1 MSAMEIAVL
10 RLKPNQDRRL
20 RAGHLWIYS
29 NEVDT
34 SVTPLKSFEAGEP
47 VVVQNA
53 KGKFLGHGY
62 VNPNS
67 LICARLV
74 SRDPE
79 RLFDQSLIVHRL
91 KIALALRE
99 RYYAQPYYR
108 LVFGEADGLP
118 GLVVDRYGE
127 HLVAQLTTAGMEVMR
142 EEILAAL
149 LKVLKPASVLWRND
163 SSIRELEGLE
173 RYIEVAHGEVPERV
187 EVREGGC
194 RFEVSVAE
202 GQKTGWFY
210 DQAANR
216 DLLMPQVAGKKV
228 LDVCSYVGAW
238 GVRAAA
244 AGAESVTCV
253 DVSKV
258 ALEQVQAN
266 AALNGVADKVETL
279 RADAFDALKQL
290 KASGEKFDVVVLD
303 PPAFIKRK
311 KDLKEGTLAYR
322 RLNEAAMGLL
332 ARDGL
337 LVTASCSFHMDR
349 DNLLR
354 TVQQAGRHA
363 DRHLQLLQ
371 IGQQSPDH
379 PVHPAIAETAYLK
392 AFYLRVLPT
401 M

>member
-1 MSAMEIAVL
+1 MEIALL

-29 NEVDT
+29 NEVD
-34 SVTPLKSFEAGEP
+34 SKATPLKAFEVGEP
-47 VVVQNA
+47 VVVQSA

-79 RLFDQSLIVHRL
+79 HLLDQSLIVHRL
-91 KIALALRE
+91 NVALALRE
-99 RYYAQPYYR
+99 RYYARPYYR

-127 HLVAQLTTAGMEVMR
+127 HLVVQITTAGMEALR
-142 EEILAAL
+142 EQVLAAL

-173 RYIEVAHGEVPERV
+173 RYIEVAHGEVPDRV
-187 EVREGGC
+187 EVLEGDC
-194 RFEVSVAE
+194 RFEVSTME

-216 DLLMPQVAGKKV
+216 DLLMPQVAGKKL

-238 GVRAAA
+238 GVRAAG
-244 AGAESVTCV
+244 AGADTVTCV
-253 DVSKV
+253 DVSRS
-258 ALEQVQAN
+258 ALEQVDAN
-266 AALNGVADKVETL
+266 AALNGVSERVKTL
-279 RADAFDALKQL
+279 RADAFDALRQL

-311 KDLKEGTLAYR
+311 KDLKEGALAYR

-332 ARDGL
+332 GRDGL

-349 DNLLR
+349 DHLLR

-371 IGQQSPDH
+371 VGQQSPDH
-379 PVHPAIAETAYLK
+379 PVHPAIIETAYLK

>member
-1 MSAMEIAVL
+1 MELPVL
-10 RLKPNQDRRL
+10 RLKANQDRRL

-34 SVTPLKSFEAGEP
+34 RETPLKGFAPGER

-53 KGKFLGHGY
+53 RGRFLGHGY

-74 SRDPE
+74 GRDPE
-79 RLFDQSLIVHRL
+79 HPFDQSLIVHRL
-91 KIALALRE
+91 RIALSLRE
-99 RYYAQPYYR
+99 RFYAEPFYR

-118 GLVVDRYGE
+118 GLVVDRYGD
-127 HLVAQLTTAGMEVMR
+127 HLVVQLTTAGMEAQR
-142 EEILAAL
+142 EQVLAAL
-149 LKVLKPASVLWRND
+149 LKVIAPASVLWRND

-173 RYIEVAHGEVPERV
+173 RYIEVAHGEVPEEL

-194 RFEVSVAE
+194 RFRVSAMQ
-202 GQKTGWFY
+202 GQKTSWFF

-216 DLLMPQVAGKKV
+216 ELLVPRVRSARV

-238 GVRAAA
+238 GIRAVH
-244 AGAESVTCV
+244 AGAEAATCV
-253 DVSKV
+253 DVSAS
-258 ALEQVQAN
+258 ALQQVEVN
-266 AALNGVADKVETL
+266 AALNGVEAKVNTL
-279 RADAFDALKQL
+279 QADAFDALKHL
-290 KASGEKFDVVVLD
+290 KGEGSRFDVVVLD

-311 KDLKEGTLAYR
+311 KDMKEGALAYR

-332 ARDGL
+332 SRDGL

-349 DNLLR
+349 DVLLR

-363 DRHLQLLQ
+363 DRYLQLLQ
-371 IGQQSPDH
+371 VGQQAPDH
-379 PVHPAIAETAYLK
+379 PVHPAIPETAYLK
-392 AFYLRVLPT
+392 AFYLRVLPAF
-401 M
+401 

>member
-1 MSAMEIAVL
+1 MELPVL

-34 SVTPLKSFEAGEP
+34 QATPLKAFESGEP

-53 KGKFLGHGY
+53 RGKFLGHAY
-62 VNPNS
+62 INPNS

-74 SRDPE
+74 SRDPAHP
-79 RLFDQSLIVHRL
+79 LDQSLIVHRL

-118 GLVVDRYGE
+118 GLVVDRYGD
-127 HLVAQLTTAGMEVMR
+127 HLVVQLTTAGMEAMR
-142 EEILAAL
+142 EEILGAL
-149 LKVLKPASVLWRND
+149 LKVLRPVSVLWRND
-163 SSIRELEGLE
+163 SSIREQEGLD
-173 RYIEVAHGEVPERV
+173 RYIEVAHGQVPAQV
-187 EVREGGC
+187 EVIEGGC
-194 RFEVSVAE
+194 RFAVSPSE
-202 GQKTGWFY
+202 GQKTGWFF

-216 DLLMPQVAGKKV
+216 DLLMPRVKDARV

-238 GVRAAA
+238 GVRAAV
-244 AGAESVTCV
+244 AGASSVTCV
-253 DVSKV
+253 DASRP
-258 ALEQVQAN
+258 ALAQAAAN
-266 AALNGVADKVETL
+266 AALNGVADQVDTL
-279 RADAFDALKQL
+279 CADAFDALKQL
-290 KASGEKFDVVVLD
+290 KAANEKFDVVVLD

-322 RLNEAAMGLL
+322 RLNEAAMGLMS
-332 ARDGL
+332 RDGL
-337 LVTASCSFHMDR
+337 LVTASCSFHMER

-363 DRHLQLLQ
+363 DRHLQMLQ
-371 IGQQSPDH
+371 AGQQGPDH

>member
-1 MSAMEIAVL
+1 MEIALL

-34 SVTPLKSFEAGEP
+34 KATPLKAFEVGEP
-47 VVVQNA
+47 VVVQSA

-79 RLFDQSLIVHRL
+79 HLLDQSLIVHRL
-91 KIALALRE
+91 NIALALRE
-99 RYYAQPYYR
+99 RYYARPYYR

-127 HLVAQLTTAGMEVMR
+127 HLVVQITTAGMEALR
-142 EEILAAL
+142 EQVLAAL

-173 RYIEVAHGEVPERV
+173 RYIEVAHGEVPDQV
-187 EVREGGC
+187 EVLEGDC
-194 RFEVSVAE
+194 RFEVSTME

-238 GVRAAA
+238 GVRAAR
-244 AGAESVTCV
+244 AGADTVTCV
-253 DVSKV
+253 DVSRS
-258 ALEQVQAN
+258 ALEQVDAN
-266 AALNGVADKVETL
+266 AALNGVSERVKTL
-279 RADAFDALKQL
+279 RADAFDALRQL

-311 KDLKEGTLAYR
+311 KDLKEGALAYR

-332 ARDGL
+332 GRDGL

-349 DNLLR
+349 DHLLR

-371 IGQQSPDH
+371 VGQQSPDH
-379 PVHPAIAETAYLK
+379 PVHPAIIETAYLK

>member
-1 MSAMEIAVL
+1 MELPVL

-34 SVTPLKSFEAGEP
+34 QATPLKAFESGEP

-53 KGKFLGHGY
+53 RGKFLGHAY
-62 VNPNS
+62 INPNS

-74 SRDPE
+74 SRDPAHP
-79 RLFDQSLIVHRL
+79 LDQSLIVHRL

-118 GLVVDRYGE
+118 GLVVDRYGD
-127 HLVAQLTTAGMEVMR
+127 HLVVQLTTAGMEAMR
-142 EEILAAL
+142 EEILGAL
-149 LKVLKPASVLWRND
+149 LKVLRPVSVLWRND
-163 SSIRELEGLE
+163 SSIRELEGLD
-173 RYIEVAHGEVPERV
+173 RYIEVAHGQVPEQV
-187 EVREGGC
+187 EVIEGGC
-194 RFEVSVAE
+194 RFAVSPSE
-202 GQKTGWFY
+202 GQKTGWFF

-216 DLLMPQVAGKKV
+216 DLLMPRVKDARV

-238 GVRAAA
+238 GVRAAV
-244 AGAESVTCV
+244 AGASSVTCV
-253 DVSKV
+253 DASRP
-258 ALEQVQAN
+258 ALAQAAAN
-266 AALNGVADKVETL
+266 AALNGVADQVDTL
-279 RADAFDALKQL
+279 CADAFDALKQL
-290 KASGEKFDVVVLD
+290 KAANEKFDVVVLD

-322 RLNEAAMGLL
+322 RLNEAAMGLMS
-332 ARDGL
+332 RDGL
-337 LVTASCSFHMDR
+337 LVTASCSFHMER

-363 DRHLQLLQ
+363 DRHLQMLHA
-371 IGQQSPDH
+371 GQQGPDH

>member
-1 MSAMEIAVL
+1 MEIPVL

-34 SVTPLKSFEAGEP
+34 GFTPLKSFEAGEP
-47 VVVQNA
+47 VVVQNS

-62 VNPNS
+62 INPNS

-74 SRDPE
+74 SRDPDH
-79 RLFDQSLIVHRL
+79 LLDQSLIVHRL

-99 RYYAQPYYR
+99 RYYQQPFYR

-118 GLVVDRYGE
+118 GLVVDRYGD
-127 HLVAQLTTAGMEVMR
+127 HLVAQLTTAGMEAVR
-142 EEILAAL
+142 EEVLAAL
-149 LKVLKPASVLWRND
+149 LKVLKPQSVLWRND

-173 RYIEVAHGEVPERV
+173 RYIEVAHGQVPDRV
-187 EVREGGC
+187 EVLEGGC
-194 RFEVSVAE
+194 RFEVSPSE
-202 GQKTGWFY
+202 GQKTGWFF
-210 DQAANR
+210 DQKANR
-216 DLLMPQVAGKKV
+216 DLLMPQVQGAKV

-238 GVRAAA
+238 GVRAAVT
-244 AGAESVTCV
+244 GAESATCV
-253 DVSKV
+253 DASKA
-258 ALEQVQAN
+258 ALEQVEAN
-266 AALNGVADKVETL
+266 AELNGVAEKVKTL

-290 KASGEKFDVVVLD
+290 RAQGEKYDVVILD

-322 RLNEAAMGLL
+322 RLNEAAMALL
-332 ARDGL
+332 AKDGL

-363 DRHLQLLQ
+363 DRHLQLVQ
-371 IGQQSPDH
+371 VGQQSPDH
-379 PVHPAIAETAYLK
+379 PIHPAIVETAYLK

>member
-1 MSAMEIAVL
+1 MEIAVL

-29 NEVDT
+29 NEVD
-34 SVTPLKSFEAGEP
+34 SRATPLKSFGVGEP

-53 KGKFLGHGY
+53 KGKFLGHAY

-74 SRDPE
+74 SRDPGHP
-79 RLFDQSLIVHRL
+79 LGQSLIVHRL
-91 KIALALRE
+91 NIALALRE
-99 RYYAQPYYR
+99 RYYPRPYHR

-127 HLVAQLTTAGMEVMR
+127 HLVVQLTTAGMEAMR
-142 EEILAAL
+142 EDLLAAL

-187 EVREGGC
+187 EVYEGDC
-194 RFEVSVAE
+194 HFQVSPTE
-202 GQKTGWFY
+202 GQKTGWFF

-216 DLLMPQVAGKKV
+216 DRLMPQVAGKKV

-238 GVRAAA
+238 GVRAAV
-244 AGAESVTCV
+244 AGASSATCV
-253 DVSKV
+253 DVSKA
-258 ALEQVQAN
+258 ALGHVEAN
-266 AALNGVADKVETL
+266 ARLNAVADKVETM

-290 KASGEKFDVVVLD
+290 KASGRKFDVVVLD

-332 ARDGL
+332 EKDGL

-349 DNLLR
+349 DKLLR

-371 IGQQSPDH
+371 VGQQGPDH
-379 PVHPAIAETAYLK
+379 PVHPAILETAYLK

>member
-1 MSAMEIAVL
+1 MEIALL

-34 SVTPLKSFEAGEP
+34 KATPLKAFEVGEP
-47 VVVQNA
+47 VVVQSA

-79 RLFDQSLIVHRL
+79 HLLDQSLIVHRL
-91 KIALALRE
+91 NIALALRE
-99 RYYAQPYYR
+99 RYYARPYYR

-127 HLVAQLTTAGMEVMR
+127 HLVVQITTAGMEALR
-142 EEILAAL
+142 EQVLAAL

-173 RYIEVAHGEVPERV
+173 RYIEVAHGEVPDQV
-187 EVREGGC
+187 EVLEGDC
-194 RFEVSVAE
+194 RFEVSTME

-216 DLLMPQVAGKKV
+216 DLLMPQVAGKKL

-238 GVRAAA
+238 GVRAAG
-244 AGAESVTCV
+244 AGADTVTCV
-253 DVSKV
+253 DVSRS
-258 ALEQVQAN
+258 ALEQVDAN
-266 AALNGVADKVETL
+266 AALNGVSERVKTL
-279 RADAFDALKQL
+279 RADAFDALRQL

-311 KDLKEGTLAYR
+311 KDLKEGALAYR

-332 ARDGL
+332 GRDGL

-349 DNLLR
+349 DHLLR

-371 IGQQSPDH
+371 VGQQSPDH
-379 PVHPAIAETAYLK
+379 PVHPAIIETAYLK

>member
-1 MSAMEIAVL
+1 MEIALL

-34 SVTPLKSFEAGEP
+34 KATPLKAFELGEP
-47 VVVQNA
+47 VVVQSA

-79 RLFDQSLIVHRL
+79 HLLDQSLIVHRL
-91 KIALALRE
+91 NIALALRE
-99 RYYAQPYYR
+99 RYYARPYYR

-127 HLVAQLTTAGMEVMR
+127 HLVVQITTAGMEALRDQV
-142 EEILAAL
+142 LAAL

-173 RYIEVAHGEVPERV
+173 RYIEVAHGEVPDRI
-187 EVREGGC
+187 EVLEGDC
-194 RFEVSVAE
+194 RFEVSTME

-216 DLLMPQVAGKKV
+216 DLLMPQVAGKKL

-238 GVRAAA
+238 GVRAAG
-244 AGAESVTCV
+244 AGAETVTCV
-253 DVSKV
+253 DVSRS
-258 ALEQVQAN
+258 ALEQVESN
-266 AALNGVADKVETL
+266 AALNGVSERVKTL
-279 RADAFDALKQL
+279 RADAFDALRQL

-332 ARDGL
+332 VRDGL

-371 IGQQSPDH
+371 VGQQSPDH
-379 PVHPAIAETAYLK
+379 PVHPAIIETAYLK

>member
-1 MSAMEIAVL
+1 MEIALL

-29 NEVDT
+29 NEVD
-34 SVTPLKSFEAGEP
+34 SKATPLKAFEVGEP
-47 VVVQNA
+47 VVVQSA

-79 RLFDQSLIVHRL
+79 HLLDQSLIVHRL
-91 KIALALRE
+91 NIALALRE
-99 RYYAQPYYR
+99 RYYARPYYR

-127 HLVAQLTTAGMEVMR
+127 HLVVQITTAGMEALR
-142 EEILAAL
+142 EQVLAAL

-173 RYIEVAHGEVPERV
+173 RYIEVAHGEVPDQV
-187 EVREGGC
+187 EVLEGDC
-194 RFEVSVAE
+194 RFEVSTME

-216 DLLMPQVAGKKV
+216 DLLMPQVAGKKL

-238 GVRAAA
+238 GVRAAG
-244 AGAESVTCV
+244 AGADTVTCV
-253 DVSKV
+253 DVSRS
-258 ALEQVQAN
+258 ALEQVDAN
-266 AALNGVADKVETL
+266 AALNGVSERVKTL
-279 RADAFDALKQL
+279 RADAFDALRQL

-311 KDLKEGTLAYR
+311 KDLKEGALAYR

-332 ARDGL
+332 GRDGL

-349 DNLLR
+349 DHLLR

-371 IGQQSPDH
+371 VGQQSPDH
-379 PVHPAIAETAYLK
+379 PVHPAIIETAYLK

>member
-1 MSAMEIAVL
+1 MEPSVL

-34 SVTPLKSFEAGEP
+34 KVSPLKGLEP
-47 VVVQNA
+47 GQPVLLENA

-62 VNPNS
+62 ANPNS

-74 SRDPE
+74 SRDPQHP
-79 RLFDQSLIVHRL
+79 LDQSLLVHRL

-99 RYYAQPYYR
+99 RYYSQPFYR

-127 HLVAQLTTAGMEVMR
+127 HLVVQLTTAGMEAMR
-142 EEILAAL
+142 EPLLAAL
-149 LKVLKPASVLWRND
+149 DKLLSPQSVLLRND
-163 SSIRELEGLE
+163 SSIRELEGLD
-173 RYIEVAHGEVPERV
+173 RYIEVASGQVPEQV

-194 RFEVSVAE
+194 RFQVSTME

-216 DLLMPQVAGKKV
+216 DLLMPQVAGRRV

-238 GVRAAA
+238 GVRAAH

-253 DVSKV
+253 DASKH
-258 ALEQVQAN
+258 ALAQVEAN
-266 AALNGVADKVETL
+266 AALNGVSDKVQTQ
-279 RADAFDALKQL
+279 RGDAFDALRQL
-290 KASGEKFDVVVLD
+290 KAEGEKYDVVVLD

-322 RLNEAAMGLL
+322 RLNEAALGLL
-332 ARDGL
+332 GRDGL

-349 DNLLR
+349 DSLLR

-363 DRHLQLLQ
+363 DRHLQLVQ
-371 IGQQSPDH
+371 VGQQSPDH
-379 PVHPAIAETAYLK
+379 PVHPAIVETAYLK